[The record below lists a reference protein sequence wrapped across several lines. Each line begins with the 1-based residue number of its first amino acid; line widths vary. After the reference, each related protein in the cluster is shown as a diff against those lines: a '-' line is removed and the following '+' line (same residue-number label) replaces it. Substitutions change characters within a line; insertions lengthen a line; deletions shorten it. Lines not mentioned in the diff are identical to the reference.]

1 MFSISEKYYSTRRR
15 GEVFRYIRKTKIEQ
29 RVSRLVSVYTI
40 VQYAHIRILK
50 IRLTHV
56 MNSYLRYSDTLD

>member
-1 MFSISEKYYSTRRR
+1 MFSISEKYYSTRGR